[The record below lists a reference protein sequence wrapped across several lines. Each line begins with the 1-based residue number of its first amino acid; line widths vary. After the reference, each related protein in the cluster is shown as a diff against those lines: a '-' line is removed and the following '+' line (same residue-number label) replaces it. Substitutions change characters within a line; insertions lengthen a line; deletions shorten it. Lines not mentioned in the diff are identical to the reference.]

1 MANQKLLKKVAPVVL
16 SAAMVMTSMPAAA
29 MAADFSDSDVV
40 ADTVEAE
47 ETQESEADVEVDTED
62 PADVEDVDVT
72 EDNASDAEEPAEETE
87 SDEEALFTSETS
99 DEEFSD
105 QVSAEQ
111 TEGEAYVLM
120 NIPYDDFYK
129 AELKNNDVKVDAFT
143 SATLNKSRTAG
154 MMNGNSA
161 YHTDVEGTNL
171 AGVTFPVKVSD
182 LALLKDRKR

>member
-111 TEGEAYVLM
+111 IGRAHV
-120 NIPYDDFYK
+120 
-129 AELKNNDVKVDAFT
+129 
-143 SATLNKSRTAG
+143 
-154 MMNGNSA
+154 
-161 YHTDVEGTNL
+161 
-171 AGVTFPVKVSD
+171 
-182 LALLKDRKR
+182 